1 MKLDKKLFKSIVKE
15 CLLEILVE
23 GLYPEEHTISE
34 KRGSLREGLESTGRT
49 MQKRSTPLGRRNTQT
64 PSSLDSPRGSYL
76 DQVSYNKASSPDAQK
91 QEFSKNLAARVTK
104 DPIMSEILADTAA
117 STLQEQRETNNRNP
131 LSAPS
136 RPADQA
142 ASIVAATDPS
152 ELFGKSS
159 GKWAEL
165 AFAPKING

>member
-1 MKLDKKLFKSIVKE
+1 MKLDKKLFKNIVKE

-23 GLYPEEHTISE
+23 GLYPEDNSMQQ
-34 KRGSLREGLESTGRT
+34 KRSNLREGLEATN
-49 MQKRSTPLGRRNTQT
+49 RSMHRQTTPPGRRNS
-64 PSSLDSPRGSYL
+64 PPPVVRDSNRGSYL
-76 DQVSYNKASSPDAQK
+76 DQVSYNTGNTNTDAK
-91 QEFSKNLAARVTK
+91 QEFSRNLASRVTS

-117 STLQEQRETNNRNP
+117 STLQEQRENNSRT
-131 LSAPS
+131 SAPS

-152 ELFGKSS
+152 ELFGESAN
-159 GKWAEL
+159 KWAQL